1 MVNMN
6 TFYCCKK
13 MLFCTLYIYK
23 SSPFGLV
30 MIKWVMFF
38 GKDGLTN
45 LKTTWK
51 YTLINTDKFK
61 Y

>member
-1 MVNMN
+1 LE
-6 TFYCCKK
+6 
-13 MLFCTLYIYK
+13 MLSRF
-23 SSPFGLV
+23 
-30 MIKWVMFF
+30 
-38 GKDGLTN
+38 KDGLTN